1 MPIIKLLNIEN
12 AVNKLEEIM
21 LTKVLIRQGLT
32 KDQIANYFKVKP
44 GRAYYMMEAAR
55 KISDSNIKSLIERIS
70 ELDCNIKT
78 GKIDKK
84 LGLQLFI
91 LGA

>member
-1 MPIIKLLNIEN
+1 MLL
-12 AVNKLEEIM
+12 L
-21 LTKVLIRQGLT
+21 LYTKVLVNRRMS
-32 KDQIANYFKVKP
+32 KDEVATYFKVKP

-55 KISDSNIKSLIERIS
+55 KMSDSSIKSLIERIS
-70 ELDCNIKT
+70 ELDYNIKS